1 MHLPTESGPPP
12 EAALPELP
20 APKILVVDDIP
31 ANLVAMR
38 HLLRG
43 LGAEVVE
50 AGSGNAALAATLDHE
65 FALILLDV
73 QMPDI
78 DGFEVA
84 SLLADDA
91 RTRQTP
97 IIFVTAAH
105 RDDLN
110 RIKGYHHGAVDY
122 IAKPV
127 DDLIL
132 RSKVR
137 VFLELYDSKRK
148 LSQLLLQ
155 LEQRNRALQAE
166 VAERRRLEELARHQ
180 AGHDV
185 LARLP
190 NRLLFM
196 DRVDQAVLRARR
208 QGHRFSLLYI
218 DLDGFKPVNDELGH
232 AAGDYTL
239 IEIARRLRHCMRE
252 SDTCARIGGDEF
264 AVVLD
269 TAEAGDALRIGQ
281 KLCQT
286 IAQPIEV
293 PREGREPARIGLG
306 ASIGV
311 AVFPEHTDPQA
322 ADTTLIEAL
331 IHAADEAMYRAKRG
345 GKNRCEV
352 ATGSSDA

>member
-137 VFLELYDSKRK
+137 VFLELHDSKRA
-148 LSQLLLQ
+148 LHRLLQ
-155 LEQRNRALQAE
+155 QRPVAL
-166 VAERRRLEELARHQ
+166 L
-180 AGHDV
+180 G
-185 LARLP
+185 
-190 NRLLFM
+190 
-196 DRVDQAVLRARR
+196 DR
-208 QGHRFSLLYI
+208 
-218 DLDGFKPVNDELGH
+218 
-232 AAGDYTL
+232 
-239 IEIARRLRHCMRE
+239 
-252 SDTCARIGGDEF
+252 
-264 AVVLD
+264 
-269 TAEAGDALRIGQ
+269 
-281 KLCQT
+281 
-286 IAQPIEV
+286 
-293 PREGREPARIGLG
+293 
-306 ASIGV
+306 
-311 AVFPEHTDPQA
+311 
-322 ADTTLIEAL
+322 
-331 IHAADEAMYRAKRG
+331 
-345 GKNRCEV
+345 
-352 ATGSSDA
+352 